1 LTSNVKAI
9 EENQG
14 KVESKRWSSEDT
26 LLLQQAQDHLNLAL
40 NSSLWR
46 HAQTGSMLYVT
57 EGMPNELMEAWG
69 GLQAGSQSHHVTGE
83 RLSSLKHQIAKQA
96 EDLVRT
102 TANDTDADGNGAA
115 ISNEDDFV
123 EDLITFAHKEKQRQ
137 QEAEMVKWTGKNA
150 GQVPKRVKKRDTETP
165 SARRAA
171 TDAYKAGVSD
181 TSTSCVLSN
190 LPVTSVLPY
199 ASLSAMAS
207 TKVAYI
213 VKQANTHPDEK
224 MLVFAGG
231 SSSNQQVANNNL
243 YYVAEALD
251 HAHIP
256 HLILART
263 LSQNKLAAYV
273 RAFNESANFRVLL
286 LDIKVRSLA
295 R

>member
-1 LTSNVKAI
+1 
-9 EENQG
+9 
-14 KVESKRWSSEDT
+14 
-26 LLLQQAQDHLNLAL
+26 
-40 NSSLWR
+40 
-46 HAQTGSMLYVT
+46 MLYVT
-57 EGMPNELMEAWG
+57 EGMPNDLMGAWG
-69 GLQAGSQSHHVTGE
+69 GLQAGAQSHHLTGE
-83 RLSSLKHQIAKQA
+83 RLSALKHQIAKQA

-102 TANDTDADGNGAA
+102 TAKDVDADGNGAA

-123 EDLITFAHKEKQRQ
+123 EDLITFALKERQRQ
-137 QEAEMVKWTGKNA
+137 QDAEMVKRTGKNA
-150 GQVPKRVKKRDTETP
+150 GQIPKVTRKRDADTP

-171 TDAYKAGVSD
+171 TDAYKSGLTD

-213 VKQANTHPDEK
+213 VKVANAHPDEK

-273 RAFNESANFRVLL
+273 KAFNESTNFRVLL
-286 LDIKVRSLA
+286 LDIKVSFASFLPQTPLSSL